1 MNSATRE
8 TQKTKPRVIAAIPCL
23 NEGQFI
29 SDIVTRARKYV
40 DVVIVIDDGSTD
52 NTAESAEKAGAKVIK
67 HEARQGAGAAT
78 RTAFEAAKEYN
89 SDVLVTLDGD
99 GQHNPDEIPQVLA
112 PILRGEADL
121 VIGSRF
127 LQSNLG
133 QSQSVSTNLKNVPK
147 YRKFGIDVIT
157 WLYNFGSKVKVSDSQ
172 SCFRAHS
179 RRLIEAINITENG
192 FGFSV
197 QVLIQARRKNFV
209 IREVPVSCIYHLQG
223 SSLNPVVHGLGVAWG
238 VVKIRL
244 RNELLTPKRRN
255 KNESKE

>member
-1 MNSATRE
+1 MTNLNKPSKRTK
-8 TQKTKPRVIAAIPCL
+8 QKILAVIPCL

-29 SDIVTRARKYV
+29 SDIVTRARKYA

-52 NTAESAEKAGAKVIK
+52 DTAEAAEKAGAKVIK
-67 HEARQGAGAAT
+67 HEVRRGAGAAT
-78 RTAFEAAKEYN
+78 RSAFEAAKNY
-89 SDVLVTLDGD
+89 DADILVTLDGD

-127 LQSNLG
+127 LKPDIKQA
-133 QSQSVSTNLKNVPK
+133 PK

-157 WLYNFGSKVKVSDSQ
+157 WLFNLGSKVKVSDSQ

-179 RRLIEAINITENG
+179 RRLIESVKITEDG

-197 QVLIQARRKNFV
+197 QVLIQARRKDFV

-223 SSLNPVVHGLGVAWG
+223 SSLNPVAHGLGVAWG
-238 VVKIRL
+238 VVRL
-244 RNELLTPKRRN
+244 RFRNELITPKRRN
-255 KNESKE
+255 KDELKE